1 MADNRIAYGLA
12 KKYGIDTKGMSPGEV
27 WEALKGKGIT
37 RQNAEE
43 KYNTDGAGGSHE
55 ATPAEK
61 KRLKEIGVQESG
73 AKSGAL
79 DSDGKDFDRAVKHAE
94 IMYNTY
100 RNITSDVP
108 KIAKVTG
115 FTEEEIQRV
124 KNHMF
129 FNEYDLDDGHHRFHP
144 DFDQAQSWDR
154 LWRGVPQE
162 MDYVMIRHEL
172 AEEPLMRAGMP
183 YNKAHAE
190 ANKTANY
197 EILIKEIKDAA
208 AKKKRN

>member
-43 KYNTDGAGGSHE
+43 KYNTDGAGGTHE

-61 KRLKEIGVQESG
+61 KRLKEIGIQESG
-73 AKSGAL
+73 AQSGAL
-79 DSDGKDFDRAVKHAE
+79 DADNKDWERAKKHAAL
-94 IMYNTY
+94 MYETF

-108 KIAKVTG
+108 KIAKITG
-115 FTEEEIQRV
+115 YTEEEIQRV
-124 KNHMF
+124 KEHMF
-129 FNEYDLDDGHHRFHP
+129 FNEYDLADGHHRFHP
-144 DFDQAQSWDR
+144 NFDQAQSWDR
-154 LWRGVPQE
+154 LWKGNPIDV
-162 MDYVMIRHEL
+162 DYIMIKHEL
-172 AEEPLMRAGMP
+172 AEEPLMKKGMS
-183 YNKAHAE
+183 YLEAHEE

-197 EILIKEIKDAA
+197 AVAMKEYKDATIE
-208 AKKKRN
+208 KKRD